1 MGVVMQSRFTGLVV
15 LLVAA
20 LAAHAEGQPLA
31 DAAEQQNWSTVES
44 LLKQG
49 ANVNALQ
56 ADGSSALL
64 WAIHYDR
71 AETATLLL
79 SKGADANA
87 KNRYG
92 ITPLAEAAQNGNAAI
107 VERLLAAGADA
118 NVALPE
124 GDTPL
129 MNASRTGSAAV
140 VKLLLARGATVD
152 ARDAWHGETALM
164 WAAGENNA
172 EVVGLLVKAGA
183 DLNAKAVAFDWKG
196 IKHGGVQSQLPAGG
210 LTPLLQAARQNSV
223 EAGIALLAA
232 GADPNLKDPQGISPL
247 RVAISNGH
255 LDLAKH
261 LLEAGADPNEGGL
274 VEAIKYRTTPMM
286 RAANNRENATST
298 LELIN
303 LLFTKGAKVD
313 SLASVGL
320 PKKDAFE
327 TGSPAGVSPSET
339 ALYLAAGAQDI
350 ELMQLLIG
358 KGADVNHETD
368 KGWTPLMVS
377 VGRTNKR
384 PATNGAPAIDLKPA
398 ARRIESARLLLD
410 HGAKIN
416 AGDKTGITTLHAMA
430 GQGEDTVVEFLVGHG
445 AKLDQKDNSNR
456 MALDVARAV
465 PIVPPEGAQVSTDPR
480 DAPPVHQSTA
490 VLLSKLMASN
500 NLKEVPYVR
509 PVADGEAK
517 AAVKVAGNDRTGPKK
532 SVTAIILRD

>member
-1 MGVVMQSRFTGLVV
+1 MLSRLTRIAVLMMGP
-15 LLVAA
+15 LVA
-20 LAAHAEGQPLA
+20 HADSAPLA
-31 DAAEQQNWSTVES
+31 DAAEQQNWSAVVG
-44 LLKQG
+44 LLKP
-49 ANVNALQ
+49 AVDLNAAQ
-56 ADGSSALL
+56 ADGSTALL
-64 WAIHYDR
+64 WATHFDN
-71 AETATLLL
+71 AATVAALLER
-79 SKGADANA
+79 GANANA

-107 VERLLAAGADA
+107 VERLLAAGAEADA
-118 NVALPE
+118 ALPE

-129 MNASRTGSAAV
+129 MIASRTGSAAV
-140 VKLLLARGATVD
+140 VKLLLDRGAAVD

-172 EVVGLLVKAGA
+172 DVVNLLAKAGA
-183 DLNAKAVAFDWKG
+183 DLNAKAIAFDWKG

-210 LTPLLQAARQNSV
+210 LTPLLQAARQNAV
-223 EAGIALLAA
+223 EAGKVLLVA
-232 GADPNLKDPQGISPL
+232 GADPNLKSPQGISPL

-274 VEAIKYRTTPMM
+274 VEAVKFRTTATM

-327 TGSPAGVSPSET
+327 AGSPAGVSPSET

-350 ELMQLLIG
+350 ELMQLMIG

-384 PATNGAPAIDLKPA
+384 PATNGAPSINLKPA

-416 AGDKTGITTLHAMA
+416 AGDKTGITTLHVMA

-445 AKLDQKDNSNR
+445 AQLDQKDSSNR

-480 DAPPVHQSTA
+480 DTPRVHQSTA

-500 NLKEVPYVR
+500 NLKEVPYMR
-509 PVADGEAK
+509 PVAAGEAK
-517 AAVKVAGNDRTGPKK
+517 AAAKVASNAGTGPKK
-532 SVTAIILRD
+532 AVTAIILRD

>member
-1 MGVVMQSRFTGLVV
+1 MQSRLAGLVV
-15 LLVAA
+15 LMMASLVARA
-20 LAAHAEGQPLA
+20 DTTSLA
-31 DAAEQQNWSTVES
+31 DAAEQQNWSAIAGM
-44 LLKQG
+44 LKPG
-49 ANVNALQ
+49 VDVNAPQ
-56 ADGSSALL
+56 ADGSTALL
-64 WAIHYDR
+64 WATHFDN
-71 AETATLLL
+71 AATVAALLE
-79 SKGADANA
+79 KGANANA

-118 NVALPE
+118 NAALPE

-129 MNASRTGSAAV
+129 MIASRTGSAAV

-164 WAAGENNA
+164 WAAGENHP

-183 DLNAKAVAFDWKG
+183 DVNAKAIAFDWKG

-232 GADPNLKDPQGISPL
+232 GADPNLRDPQGISPL

-255 LDLAKH
+255 LDLARH
-261 LLEAGADPNEGGL
+261 MLEAGADPNEGGL
-274 VEAIKYRTTPMM
+274 VEAVKYRTTPMM
-286 RAANNRENATST
+286 RAANNRENAMTT

-303 LLFTKGAKVD
+303 LLFAKGAKAD

-327 TGSPAGVSPSET
+327 AGSPAGVSPSET

-350 ELMQLLIG
+350 ELMQLMIA
-358 KGADVNHETD
+358 KGANVNHETD

-384 PATNGAPAIDLKPA
+384 PAMAGATLINLKPA
-398 ARRIESARLLLD
+398 AKRIEAATLLLD

-430 GQGEDTVVEFLVGHG
+430 GQGEDAVVEFLVGHG
-445 AKLDQKDNSNR
+445 AKLDLRDNSNR
-456 MALDVARAV
+456 MALDVARAI
-465 PIVPPEGAQVSTDPR
+465 PIVPPAGTELSTDPR
-480 DAPPVHQSTA
+480 DAPPFQKSTA
-490 VLLSKLMASN
+490 ELLGKLMASN
-500 NLKEVPYVR
+500 NIREVPYVR
-509 PVADGEAK
+509 PAAPGEARP
-517 AAVKVAGNDRTGPKK
+517 AAKVAGNDGAAPKK
-532 SVTAIILRD
+532 PVTAIILRD